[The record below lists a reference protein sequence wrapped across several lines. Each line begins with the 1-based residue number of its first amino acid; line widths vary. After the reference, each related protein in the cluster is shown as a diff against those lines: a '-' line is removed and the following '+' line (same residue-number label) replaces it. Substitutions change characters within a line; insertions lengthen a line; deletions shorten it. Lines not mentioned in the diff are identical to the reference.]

1 MPPVAATAHHN
12 PFAASERV
20 EKVEIS
26 NAGLEFA
33 RLKSGMASKTP
44 ASIDTKKR
52 R

>member
-1 MPPVAATAHHN
+1 MPSLYSGLDSGI
-12 PFAASERV
+12 FSERV

>member
-1 MPPVAATAHHN
+1 MVVLFVKTVKRPLL
-12 PFAASERV
+12 ERV